1 MSYMLKLIKYTIIQL
16 ENCYKYHIQTCTD
29 SFSNVSARICNV
41 ITTNIDVN
49 ISFMQFKIV
58 VTIISS

>member
-1 MSYMLKLIKYTIIQL
+1 MSYMLKRIKYTIMQL
-16 ENCYKYHIQTCTD
+16 EIVINIIVKQV
-29 SFSNVSARICNV
+29 SNVSARIWNV

-58 VTIISS
+58 